1 MTIPTSWLDQLRDR
15 TTLSALVT
23 KTVPLKRKGKEWS
36 ACCPFHNEKTPS
48 FTVNDDKGFYHCF
61 GCSAHGDAIRWM
73 TDQCGMTFI
82 DAVKELAQA
91 AGMEVP
97 AQDPRAAEREKA
109 KDGNLEIMERA
120 ASRFRARLSDVIQEA
135 PGNYLHSRGIELAE
149 LSKFGI
155 GFAPMTRMGD
165 KPFIAE
171 IGASSEKLVELG
183 LLKANPAGV
192 TVYDFFRNRIMIP
205 IHDAR
210 GRVIGF
216 GGRIIGEGQPKYL
229 NSPDTPVFDK
239 GRTLFNLHR
248 AAPAA
253 RAKDRLLIVEGYFD
267 VIGLASVGI
276 DEAVAPNGT
285 ALTEAQMALAW
296 RLVDS
301 PTIWFDGDKAGRAAA
316 LRAAMRALPLLTA
329 GKGLWF
335 IFAPEGQDPDDIA
348 RKQGADAVSALL
360 GEQEGIVDILW
371 REALERLKKGKGDTA
386 ATSRVR
392 KDIRDMLGS
401 IKDVDVREVFANEF
415 QERMHAFQQRAAI
428 TSHRS
433 TAPARQAVNTAVEEA
448 LAKGI
453 LRHIAY
459 LNRLGEAV
467 SCLTWTRPDAA
478 RLFDALLWQT
488 DEAGG
493 VTPDNLAE
501 VLERR
506 GLGDDYRAV
515 MALQPIRF
523 PFLVGPVTD
532 ATAEELHKAIRS
544 QAGA

>member
-1 MTIPTSWLDQLRDR
+1 MTIPTAWLDQLRDR
-15 TTLSALVT
+15 TTLSTLVN
-23 KTVPLKRKGKEWS
+23 KTVPLKRNAKEWR
-36 ACCPFHNEKTPS
+36 ACCPFHDEKTPS
-48 FTVNDDKGFYHCF
+48 FYVNDDKGFYHCF
-61 GCSAHGDAIRWM
+61 GCSSHGDAIRWM

-97 AQDPRAAEREKA
+97 AQDPRAAERERA

-120 ASRFRARLSDVIQEA
+120 ASRFQVRLSDVIQDA
-135 PGNYLHSRGIELAE
+135 PGSYLHSRGIQLAE
-149 LSKFGI
+149 LRKFAI
-155 GFAPMTRMGD
+155 GFAPMTRMGE

-171 IGASSEKLVELG
+171 IGAPSAKLVELG

-301 PTIWFDGDKAGRAAA
+301 PTIWFDSDKAGRAAA

-335 IFAPEGQDPDDIA
+335 VFAPEGQDPDDIA
-348 RKQGADAVSALL
+348 RKQGAESVSAIL
-360 GEQEGIVDILW
+360 GNREGIIDILW
-371 REALERLKKGKGDTA
+371 RDALERLKHGKGDTA
-386 ATSRVR
+386 VTSRVR
-392 KDIRDMLGS
+392 KEIRDTLAL
-401 IKDVDVREVFANEF
+401 IKDIDVRESFANGF
-415 QERMHAFQQRAAI
+415 QTRMQSFLNRSAI
-428 TSHRS
+428 TGHRAP
-433 TAPARQAVNTAVEEA
+433 APARQAVNTAVEEA

-453 LRHIAY
+453 LRHVAY
-459 LNRLGEAV
+459 LQRMVEDIASV
-467 SCLTWTRPDAA
+467 PWRRDDVA
-478 RLFDALLWQT
+478 RLFDALVWQV
-488 DEAGG
+488 DEPGG
-493 VTPDNLAE
+493 LTAENLAE

-506 GLGDDYRAV
+506 GLGDEYRSV

-523 PFLVGPVTD
+523 PFLVGPVTPV
-532 ATAEELHKAIRS
+532 TAEELHKAIRS

>member
-15 TTLSALVT
+15 TTLSTLVN
-23 KTVPLKRKGKEWS
+23 KTVPLRRNGKEWK
-36 ACCPFHNEKTPS
+36 ACCPFHDEKTPS
-48 FTVNDDKGFYHCF
+48 FYVNDDKGFYHCF

-73 TDQCGMTFI
+73 TDQCGMAFM
-82 DAVKELAQA
+82 DAVKELAQS

-97 AQDPRAAEREKA
+97 AQDPRAAERERA
-109 KDGNLEIMERA
+109 KDGDLEIMERA
-120 ASRFRARLSDVIQEA
+120 AQRFQSTFNGIADRAA
-135 PGNYLHSRGIELAE
+135 ANYLVSRGLKPKDVHA
-149 LSKFGI
+149 FGI

-165 KPFIAE
+165 KPFISE
-171 IGASSEKLVELG
+171 IGAPSQKLVELG

-229 NSPDTPVFDK
+229 NSPETPIFDK

-285 ALTEAQMALAW
+285 ALTEAQLALAW

-301 PTIWFDGDKAGRAAA
+301 PTVWFDSDRAGRAAA
-316 LRAAMRALPLLTA
+316 LRAAMRALPLLTP

-335 IFAPEGQDPDDIA
+335 VFAPEGQDPDDIA
-348 RKQGADAVSALL
+348 RKEGAEAVSALL
-360 GEQEGIVDILW
+360 GDQEGIVDILW
-371 REALERLKKGKGDTA
+371 REALERMKGAKGDTA
-386 ATSRVR
+386 VISKVR
-392 KDIRDMLGS
+392 RDLRDILAS
-401 IKDVDVREVFANEF
+401 ITDVDVREVYAN
-415 QERMHAFQQRAAI
+415 AFQTRMTAFLSRAAI
-428 TSHRS
+428 TQHRS
-433 TAPARQAVNTAVEEA
+433 AAPARQAVNTAVEEA

-453 LRHIAY
+453 LRHVAY
-459 LNRLGEAV
+459 LHTMAESIA
-467 SCLTWTRPDAA
+467 SLTWTRPDAC
-478 RLFDALLWQT
+478 RLFDALLWQV
-488 DEAGG
+488 DEPGG
-493 VTPDNLAE
+493 LTADNLAE

-506 GLGDDYRAV
+506 GLGEDYRTV

-523 PFLVGPVTD
+523 PFLVGPVT
-532 ATAEELHKAIRS
+532 AASAEELHKAIRS